1 MPPYPSSPGP
11 PDASRSAAQAW
22 SKALIGSRRRATRK
36 EAKSGESGQPCV
48 TTPSSMRSWRHVP
61 SDHL

>member
-1 MPPYPSSPGP
+1 MPPYPSSPGS
-11 PDASRSAAQAW
+11 PDVSHSAARAW
-22 SKALIGSRRRATRK
+22 SKALIGSRRRATTK

-48 TTPSSMRSWRHVP
+48 TPSSMRSWHHVP

>member
-1 MPPYPSSPGP
+1 MPPYPSLPGST
-11 PDASRSAAQAW
+11 DASHSAARAW
-22 SKALIGSRRRATRK
+22 SKALIGSRKRATTK

-48 TTPSSMRSWRHVP
+48 TPSSTRSWRHVL

>member
-1 MPPYPSSPGP
+1 MPPYSSLPGL
-11 PDASRSAAQAW
+11 PDANRSAARAQ
-22 SKALIGSRRRATRK
+22 SKALIGSRRRATMK

-48 TTPSSMRSWRHVP
+48 TPSSTRSWCHVP